1 MMGFQTGGNTMS
13 EPLKGMLTYA
23 GDEGQVQ
30 AYLSRPETAGPR
42 PAVIVIHEIF
52 GLTDHTKDVADRFA
66 RQGYVALAPHLFSRP
81 SLINELTPAN
91 IGEAMRFN
99 FSIPRERMADT
110 AFVQQELEK
119 LPAESREKVQKVR
132 GVLFGGGLPRASL
145 VQDLV
150 KARQY
155 LAGQSFVRA
164 DKIASIGFCF
174 GGGMS
179 INLACETPLAACVL
193 FYGANPEPV
202 DLVEHIAGPV
212 LGIYGAEDQRVNS
225 HLDELV
231 RSMAQYKKDFEM
243 RIYPGAGHAFFNDTS
258 PATYREKPAHQA
270 WEQVLHF
277 YRRTLLEEL
286 D

>member
-1 MMGFQTGGNTMS
+1 MS
-13 EPLKGMLTYA
+13 EEFKGMLTYE
-23 GDEGQVQ
+23 GEEGQVQ
-30 AYLSRPETAGPR
+30 AFLSRPDTTGPR

-52 GLTDHTKDVADRFA
+52 GLTDHTKDVANRFA
-66 RQGYVALAPHLFSRP
+66 QQGYVALAPHLFSRP
-81 SLINELTPAN
+81 SLVNDLTPAN

-99 FSIPRERMADT
+99 FSLPRERMADA

-119 LPAESREKVQKVR
+119 LPAESRAKVQKVR
-132 GVLFGGGLPRASL
+132 TIMFGGGLPGESL
-145 VQDLV
+145 VKDLV
-150 KARQY
+150 RARHY
-155 LAGQSFVRA
+155 LAAQNFVMP

-179 INLACETPLAACVL
+179 INLACETPLAACVV
-193 FYGANPEPV
+193 FYGNNPDPIERV
-202 DLVEHIAGPV
+202 QNIAGPV
-212 LGIYGAEDQRVNS
+212 LGVYGAEDQRINS

-258 PATYREKPAHQA
+258 SATYRQKPAQQA

-277 YRRTLLEEL
+277 YQRTLLG
-286 D
+286 DPA

>member
-1 MMGFQTGGNTMS
+1 MNEQ
-13 EPLKGMLTYA
+13 LKGMLTYE

-30 AYLSRPETAGPR
+30 AYLSRPDTAQPR

-52 GLTDHTKDVADRFA
+52 GLTDHTKDIADRFA
-66 RQGYVALAPHLFSRP
+66 QQGYVALAPHLFSRP
-81 SLINELTPAN
+81 SLASILNPAS

-99 FSIPRERMADT
+99 NALPRERMADA

-119 LPAESREKVQKVR
+119 LPAESRERLQKVR
-132 GVLFGGGLPRASL
+132 GLMFGGGLPRESL
-145 VQDLV
+145 VKDLV

-155 LAGQSFVRA
+155 LAGQNFVLA

-179 INLACETPLAACVL
+179 INLACETPLAACVV
-193 FYGANPEPV
+193 FYGNNPEPIERV
-202 DLVEHIAGPV
+202 QNIAGPV
-212 LGIYGAEDQRVNS
+212 LGIYGAEDQRINS

-243 RIYPGAGHAFFNDTS
+243 RIYPGAAHAFFNDTS
-258 PATYREKPAHQA
+258 PSTYREKPAHQA

-277 YRRTLLEEL
+277 YQRTLQQEPA
-286 D
+286 